1 MPSLHPN
8 KNALRFVAR
17 SSDKTRP
24 VIPVRVLR
32 SAFNVGDRVSVSRAR
47 VPQPIT
53 RPSPT
58 RLPTRLPA
66 LAVARCSLNRAQ
78 PTRFITV
85 DHQKRRVYYGHRAR
99 SEDVCRSVPPTPD
112 LPPSTGEQIGQIPI
126 EPRRADFTFLR
137 LHCPPLIPA
146 NERWRT
152 LGKWRGVLDGLNL
165 KTLRLKTK
173 NEFIVTGQTFSLKKH

>member
-58 RLPTRLPA
+58 RLLTRLPA

-85 DHQKRRVYYGHRAR
+85 DHQKRRVYYGHRVR
-99 SEDVCRSVPPTPD
+99 FEDVCRSVPPTSD
-112 LPPSTGEQIGQIPI
+112 PP
-126 EPRRADFTFLR
+126 PRRSNWTNPNRAQTGGFYFFTAALS
-137 LHCPPLIPA
+137 A
-146 NERWRT
+146 
-152 LGKWRGVLDGLNL
+152 LN
-165 KTLRLKTK
+165 T
-173 NEFIVTGQTFSLKKH
+173 S